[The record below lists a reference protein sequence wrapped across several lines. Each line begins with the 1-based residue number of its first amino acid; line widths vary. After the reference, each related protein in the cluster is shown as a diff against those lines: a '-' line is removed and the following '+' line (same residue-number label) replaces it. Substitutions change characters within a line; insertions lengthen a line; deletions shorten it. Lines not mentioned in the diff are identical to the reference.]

1 MIRRFLKKYH
11 SMSVTVKASL
21 WFTFCSVLAKGMS
34 FLTVPIFTRIMSIE
48 EYGYVTLY
56 NSWLLAMTAV
66 CTLQATYGGFYNGM
80 IKFRDDKEG
89 YTSATL
95 SLTVFMSLA
104 WMLVYLLF
112 RKWLNGVFGLPTYIM
127 VLMFIEIVTK
137 AAFDTWVTRQ
147 KYDYNYRIQTIA
159 TLFCTIISAVLGVI
173 LVLSMQDKV
182 LGRVLSLVVPYAV
195 ISVILCCSVIRKG
208 KKTVCLQ
215 YWKFTLGFCI
225 PLLPHH
231 LSQIIL
237 SQSDRL
243 MINHLIGTADAA
255 LYGFSYNIGALL
267 SIFSQA
273 INTSFIPWLY
283 KRLEKKE
290 FGQISKSAN
299 SLLLLMAG
307 IVVLATM
314 LAPEA
319 VWILGGAEYAQ
330 AVHVVPPIVA
340 GCFFMF
346 VSSLFSNAEMYYEKK
361 KIIMAASVTA
371 ALLNLVLNYIF
382 IPLYG
387 YVAAGYTTL
396 VCYLVMCVTHYAG
409 MKAACKEQKITEQ
422 LYDMKAVGLVA
433 AFVMLFSIGASFLY
447 SVTVVRYI
455 AAAIMFVMAVVRKKE
470 IINAVK
476 GIRKK

>member
-1 MIRRFLKKYH
+1 MIRRFLKKYQ
-11 SMSVTVKASL
+11 SLSVTIKASL
-21 WFTFCSVLAKGMS
+21 WFTFCSVLAKGMA
-34 FLTVPIFTRIMSIE
+34 FLTVPIFTRIMSVE

-56 NSWLLAMTAV
+56 NSWLLVMTAI

-95 SLTVFMSLA
+95 SLTMIMSLA

-112 RKWLNGVFGLPTYIM
+112 RKWLHGFFGLPTYIM
-127 VLMFIEIVTK
+127 VLMFVEIVTK

-147 KYDYNYRIQTIA
+147 KYDYNYRIQTIV
-159 TLFCTIISAVLGVI
+159 TLFCTMISPVLGVI

-182 LGRVLSLVVPYAV
+182 LGRVLSLVIPYAV
-195 ISVILCCSVIRKG
+195 IAIVLCCSVIRKG
-208 KKTVCLQ
+208 KKTVYIP

-237 SQSDRL
+237 GQADRL
-243 MINHLIGTADAA
+243 MINHMIGTADAA

-290 FGQISKSAN
+290 FGKISKSAN

-307 IVVLATM
+307 VVVLAT
-314 LAPEA
+314 LFAPEV
-319 VWILGGAEYAQ
+319 VWILGGAEYAE
-330 AVHVVPPIVA
+330 AVHVVPPVVA

-361 KIIMAASVTA
+361 KTIMAASITA
-371 ALLNLVLNYIF
+371 ALMNLVLNYIF

-396 VCYLVMCVTHYAG
+396 FCYFVMGVTHYVG
-409 MKAACKEQKITEQ
+409 MKAACKEQLIPDE
-422 LYDMKAVGLVA
+422 LYDMKVIVVVSAAVT
-433 AFVMLFSIGASFLY
+433 LFSIGASFLY
-447 SVTVVRYI
+447 SVTVIRY
-455 AAAIMFVMAVVRKKE
+455 AAAAVMVVMAVVWRKQ
-470 IINAVK
+470 ILNAVK
-476 GIRKK
+476 SMRKK